1 MKVMGGRQVSIIL
14 PALNEEETIGRVIDG
29 VLEDDMEGKGYRF
42 EIVVVDDDSTDR
54 TMEAAEEEVD

>member
-1 MKVMGGRQVSIIL
+1 MKVMEGRQVSIIL
-14 PALNEEETIGRVIDG
+14 LALNEEETIGRVIDE
-29 VLEDDMEGKGYRF
+29 VPEDDMEGKGYRF

>member
-14 PALNEEETIGRVIDG
+14 PALNEEETIGRVIDR

>member
-1 MKVMGGRQVSIIL
+1 VKVMVGRQVSIIL
-14 PALNEEETIGRVIDG
+14 PALNEEETIGRVIDA
-29 VLEDDMEGKGYRF
+29 VSVDMEGKGYRF

>member
-1 MKVMGGRQVSIIL
+1 
-14 PALNEEETIGRVIDG
+14 
-29 VLEDDMEGKGYRF
+29 MEGKGYRF

>member
-1 MKVMGGRQVSIIL
+1 MKIMVGRQVSIIL
-14 PALNEEETIGRVIDG
+14 PALNEEETIDRVIDG

>member
-1 MKVMGGRQVSIIL
+1 MKVMVGRQVSIIL
-14 PALNEEETIGRVIDG
+14 PALNEEETIDRVIDG

>member
-1 MKVMGGRQVSIIL
+1 MKVMVGRQVSIIL
-14 PALNEEETIGRVIDG
+14 PALNEEETIGRVIDV

-42 EIVVVDDDSTDR
+42 KIVVVDDDSTDR